1 MKGKCGAG
9 GNFSSN
15 ASHAC
20 WETTTIDSASLDH
33 VNIYCANKMF
43 RHGSDTVEIVCAAR
57 MFNKRSIGNRLFDEL
72 CSNIWRTPWS
82 IGRCFKFLH
91 KIPIR
96 PQNYWFTKN
105 SRELVAKLK
114 NLLRGTFSAPQTA
127 LLILFFARAKNLR
140 RRYFRELWIHHR
152 NVLHR
157 ILSEI
162 KSFAYTSIGEKDL
175 WMGKLFS
182 PTYDSSSASCS
193 QSHALNMPA
202 LPFSLVFPFPQWIRN
217 GNPNPF
223 DWSRRERHGGGW
235 WFIMRREIVKR

>member
-1 MKGKCGAG
+1 
-9 GNFSSN
+9 
-15 ASHAC
+15 
-20 WETTTIDSASLDH
+20 
-33 VNIYCANKMF
+33 MF

-127 LLILFFARAKNLR
+127 LLILFFCPREKLETPLFPRTLNSSSKCVASHS
-140 RRYFRELWIHHR
+140 FRNKIFRWHINR
-152 NVLHR
+152 
-157 ILSEI
+157 
-162 KSFAYTSIGEKDL
+162 GERLVNGKIVFPDL
-175 WMGKLFS
+175 WLIVGVLFAVSCIKYARFAFLFRLSFSPNGYGMEIQIRLIEADVSAMGVDDDLLCGGKL
-182 PTYDSSSASCS
+182 SSA
-193 QSHALNMPA
+193 
-202 LPFSLVFPFPQWIRN
+202 
-217 GNPNPF
+217 
-223 DWSRRERHGGGW
+223 RHL
-235 WFIMRREIVKR
+235 